1 MKAITKLW
9 KYYLYDTK
17 LVHKFLSL
25 LVVLLLIEIIVSNFY
40 IRNNAAKL
48 LTKEVRTTSKQFVEQ
63 YVDNI
68 EYKLMKFRT
77 LLNSMNSNDKIKE
90 VFSLPNPD
98 MADYEAVDAEVRQ
111 ILNNQF
117 PYGLYDLALYPLTG
131 SSESRSIFIRPLDKE
146 NGTWKEQFENR
157 YFDHYFM
164 HTEGS
169 YNTELLS
176 ILKPIYSTDGSR
188 ITCMIKLSLF
198 PEKVFKAM
206 KGVDGNY
213 SHQLFII
220 DNRGNYIYGQTF
232 SEMDEYLHFVRDKYD
247 IIYNG
252 YPVEDYPGKEGIY
265 LTSSN
270 SASGFRAVYYFAYA
284 SSLESID
291 NLNRTLTTGILIL
304 LFITIT
310 AGFILSISVN
320 KRFVIVLDKIKE
332 VSRGN
337 LKIEPSRLGNDEIG
351 IFDTSFTQ
359 MVGQVSQLIETNY
372 VMEMKKKD
380 AEFMALQ
387 AQINPHFLFNSL
399 EIINSLIEVEKYD
412 TACEVNARLS
422 ALLRYSIN
430 HNSSGIVTLA
440 EEINYMNNYV
450 YIQSIRFGSKFTF
463 HTDIDESCLDCHIIK
478 LVFQPFIENS
488 IKHGF
493 NGIPSGGSIFFCV
506 KAGEKNLLITIAD
519 NGKGMETSE
528 FEKLSA
534 KLEKDDFD
542 DFQDQNESIG
552 ILNIHYRLKL
562 KFGAAYHL
570 TITTKEGEGMRTE
583 LIIPRI

>member
-1 MKAITKLW
+1 
-9 KYYLYDTK
+9 
-17 LVHKFLSL
+17 
-25 LVVLLLIEIIVSNFY
+25 
-40 IRNNAAKL
+40 
-48 LTKEVRTTSKQFVEQ
+48 
-63 YVDNI
+63 
-68 EYKLMKFRT
+68 
-77 LLNSMNSNDKIKE
+77 
-90 VFSLPNPD
+90 
-98 MADYEAVDAEVRQ
+98 
-111 ILNNQF
+111 
-117 PYGLYDLALYPLTG
+117 
-131 SSESRSIFIRPLDKE
+131 
-146 NGTWKEQFENR
+146 
-157 YFDHYFM
+157 M

-359 MVGQVSQLIETNY
+359 MVGQVSQLIEKNY

-506 KAGEKNLLITIAD
+506 KAGEKDLLITIAD

-570 TITTKEGEGMRTE
+570 TITTREGEGMRTE

>member
-1 MKAITKLW
+1 
-9 KYYLYDTK
+9 
-17 LVHKFLSL
+17 
-25 LVVLLLIEIIVSNFY
+25 
-40 IRNNAAKL
+40 
-48 LTKEVRTTSKQFVEQ
+48 
-63 YVDNI
+63 
-68 EYKLMKFRT
+68 
-77 LLNSMNSNDKIKE
+77 
-90 VFSLPNPD
+90 
-98 MADYEAVDAEVRQ
+98 
-111 ILNNQF
+111 
-117 PYGLYDLALYPLTG
+117 
-131 SSESRSIFIRPLDKE
+131 
-146 NGTWKEQFENR
+146 
-157 YFDHYFM
+157 
-164 HTEGS
+164 
-169 YNTELLS
+169 
-176 ILKPIYSTDGSR
+176 
-188 ITCMIKLSLF
+188 
-198 PEKVFKAM
+198 
-206 KGVDGNY
+206 
-213 SHQLFII
+213 
-220 DNRGNYIYGQTF
+220 
-232 SEMDEYLHFVRDKYD
+232 
-247 IIYNG
+247 
-252 YPVEDYPGKEGIY
+252 
-265 LTSSN
+265 
-270 SASGFRAVYYFAYA
+270 
-284 SSLESID
+284 
-291 NLNRTLTTGILIL
+291 
-304 LFITIT
+304 
-310 AGFILSISVN
+310 
-320 KRFVIVLDKIKE
+320 
-332 VSRGN
+332 
-337 LKIEPSRLGNDEIG
+337 
-351 IFDTSFTQ
+351 
-359 MVGQVSQLIETNY
+359 MVGQVSQLIEKNY

-463 HTDIDESCLDCHIIK
+463 HTDIDERCLDCHIIK

-506 KAGEKNLLITIAD
+506 KAGEKDLLITIAD